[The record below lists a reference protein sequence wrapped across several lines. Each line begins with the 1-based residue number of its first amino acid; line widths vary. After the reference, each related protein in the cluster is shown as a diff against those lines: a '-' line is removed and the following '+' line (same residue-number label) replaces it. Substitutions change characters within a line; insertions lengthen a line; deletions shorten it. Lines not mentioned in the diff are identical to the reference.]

1 METLPTTAQKPIAKA
16 ADIQVLHCLDPQC
29 RGLLAYEVD
38 SNNVLYVDLAW
49 TAKQHGSTRY
59 FPCPK
64 CGGRNVIEEFRTEKG
79 QLRHKVVRF
88 ES

>member
-1 METLPTTAQKPIAKA
+1 MDAPHTNTPKPAAKA
-16 ADIQVLHCLDPQC
+16 ADIHVLRCLNPPC

-38 SNNVLYVDLAW
+38 SNNVLYVDLGW
-49 TAKQHGSTRY
+49 TAKQQGTTRY

-64 CGGRNVIEEFRTEKG
+64 CGGKNVIDEVRTEKG